1 MGRSAKVT
9 ISLPSD
15 LLDQIEQERRER
27 HETRSEFVRG
37 LVEETFRG
45 RREQQ
50 NRARYFRGYE
60 QCPES
65 DEEVAEADRLG
76 HQALTAEPWE

>member
-1 MGRSAKVT
+1 VGRSAKVT

-15 LLDQIEQERRER
+15 LLDEIEQERMER
-27 HETRSEFVRG
+27 HQTRSEFVRG

-45 RREQQ
+45 RREQH
-50 NRARYFRGYE
+50 NRARYLRGYE

-65 DEEVAEADRLG
+65 DEEVAEAARVG
-76 HQALTAEPWE
+76 HQVLAAEPWE